1 LVELLVTEFERYNMC
16 NIWLNVHFMF
26 VKIKENLFRV
36 RLCEKQNF
44 LESHDIITKEI
55 WKNKI
60 IKILIRISDYI

>member
-1 LVELLVTEFERYNMC
+1 MC

-60 IKILIRISDYI
+60 IKILIGISDYI